1 MTICELDCNTYQ
13 CYHYVMKNIIC
24 EFITSQLY
32 ATCASTV
39 TVHLERLEERGK
51 EEKWEEMQ
59 LFPLFGY
66 HRINKMEETISLG
79 LTYL

>member
-13 CYHYVMKNIIC
+13 CYHYVIC

-39 TVHLERLEERGK
+39 IVHLERLRGK

-59 LFPLFGY
+59 SFPLFGY